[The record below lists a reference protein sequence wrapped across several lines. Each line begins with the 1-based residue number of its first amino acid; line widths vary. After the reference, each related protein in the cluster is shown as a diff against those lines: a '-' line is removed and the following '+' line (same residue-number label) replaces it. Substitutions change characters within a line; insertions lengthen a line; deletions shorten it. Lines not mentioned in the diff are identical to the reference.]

1 MTARTRFFP
10 HEFRGPSVPG
20 SQQRGPKRQQLGY
33 FSSLLSQG
41 VSGAGQPG
49 LSGRDSGWQRRL
61 SKLLVDNQLMR
72 LGKREHCGLN
82 HAVSCGLLSI
92 QPRKGVGYG

>member
-33 FSSLLSQG
+33 FSSLLNLI
-41 VSGAGQPG
+41 GANG
-49 LSGRDSGWQRRL
+49 LPDRGSGWTD
-61 SKLLVDNQLMR
+61 VDSLIPCHDSLTQVQL
-72 LGKREHCGLN
+72 E
-82 HAVSCGLLSI
+82 A
-92 QPRKGVGYG
+92 